1 MKKKILFIA
10 VILVVSTLILTAC
23 NLIPGSSDV
32 YEELNEKVKMD
43 YNMVSMETQTT
54 YNGVTLVDKYNAN
67 KGANSTMVSYST
79 ERLATIE
86 KDANGNYVAPK
97 DMIVKKSGSATIQN
111 GAIVEQ
117 SGDVIDLP
125 ITKLEEINL
134 KFNEKYFT
142 DVKTYA
148 EGVSNVFEAKVSTP
162 WAFLDNPDFH
172 GKDMSVVVRYGEK
185 LSSVMVDYTSQNG
198 ATVKVIYKFM

>member
-1 MKKKILFIA
+1 M
-10 VILVVSTLILTAC
+10 
-23 NLIPGSSDV
+23 
-32 YEELNEKVKMD
+32 
-43 YNMVSMETQTT
+43 
-54 YNGVTLVDKYNAN
+54 
-67 KGANSTMVSYST
+67 
-79 ERLATIE
+79 
-86 KDANGNYVAPK
+86 
-97 DMIVKKSGSATIQN
+97 
-111 GAIVEQ
+111 
-117 SGDVIDLP
+117 
-125 ITKLEEINL
+125 EEINL